1 MHMKI
6 GYKKKT
12 RQPHLARLGFFHQNK
27 IPSHS
32 LNQKCGNFGF
42 GLKFDSIKIND

>member
-6 GYKKKT
+6 GYEKK
-12 RQPHLARLGFFHQNK
+12 LASHILPDLEFFPQNK

-32 LNQKCGNFGF
+32 LNQKCENFGF
-42 GLKFDSIKIND
+42 GLKFDSIKMND